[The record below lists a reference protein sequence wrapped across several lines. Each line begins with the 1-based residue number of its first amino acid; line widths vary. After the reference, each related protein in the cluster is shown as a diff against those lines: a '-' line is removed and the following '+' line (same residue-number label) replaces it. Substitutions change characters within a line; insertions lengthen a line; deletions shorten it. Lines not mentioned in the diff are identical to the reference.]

1 MKLKSADKL
10 ILLLA
15 LTYFVSYVTRLD
27 YSAVIAEM
35 VKATDMSK
43 AELSLAVTGNFLCYG
58 IGLVLGGYIGDKV
71 QPRKLVICGLG
82 VAALANIAVPVCS
95 NYIEITAAWS
105 INGFAQALLWPAIV
119 KLMISFLSDDEYKKG
134 TVYVAYG
141 SSLGT
146 IAVYL
151 ISPIIIY
158 FSGWRIVF
166 WVAAAVAV
174 LMILVWLKRPYDVSN
189 EVVKSG
195 GKKEKIFTPMLFL
208 IMIAIVLHGA
218 LRDGITTWMPT
229 YICETFNLSTFV
241 SIISGVILP
250 IFSILCFNL
259 TEHIYKKHTNPVLCA
274 QMIFTAGA
282 AAAFLLYVFSESSA
296 SLSVILSAIL
306 TGCMQ
311 GVSLLLV
318 SMLPQYFAKT
328 GKVSFVSGVLNACT
342 FTGSAL
348 SAYVIAVLSDLWG
361 WKATVL
367 SWVLLAVIGA
377 VICKI
382 CVKEWNEKMQ
392 PVKEDK

>member
-82 VAALANIAVPVCS
+82 VAALANAAVPVCN

-174 LMILVWLKRPYDVSN
+174 LMILVWFRRPYDVSN

-241 SIISGVILP
+241 SIISG
-250 IFSILCFNL
+250 
-259 TEHIYKKHTNPVLCA
+259 
-274 QMIFTAGA
+274 
-282 AAAFLLYVFSESSA
+282 SA

-382 CVKEWNEKMQ
+382 CVKAWNKKMQ